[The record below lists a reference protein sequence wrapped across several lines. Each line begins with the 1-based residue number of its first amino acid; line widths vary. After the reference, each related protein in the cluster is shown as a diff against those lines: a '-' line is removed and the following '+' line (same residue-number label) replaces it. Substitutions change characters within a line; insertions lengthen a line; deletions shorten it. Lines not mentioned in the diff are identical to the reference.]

1 MLAFGRGS
9 ATRRQ
14 EHGRATVRRWIG
26 FCHGH
31 SFSEERKKEKKSRR
45 RKRKNRKRK
54 KKKRKKKKEKRKKKK
69 RDKELIR
76 MKDFDS
82 RSDWGDG
89 GERHGISMYPFNRL
103 VGRLV

>member
-26 FCHGH
+26 FYHGH
-31 SFSEERKKEKKSRR
+31 IFSEERKKEKRS
-45 RKRKNRKRK
+45 RKRK
-54 KKKRKKKKEKRKKKK
+54 KKRKRKKQKEEKEKKRKKKK
-69 RDKELIR
+69 RDKELVR

-82 RSDWGDG
+82 RSD
-89 GERHGISMYPFNRL
+89 
-103 VGRLV
+103 